1 MMLLI
6 IIAWILS
13 IANAPLWVWLCFTI
27 HIIASIF
34 AWVFDRDTIKM
45 IKEFKQ

>member
-13 IANAPLWVWLCFTI
+13 IANAPWWIWMCFII
-27 HIIASIF
+27 HIVGSFVVWIF
-34 AWVFDRDTIKM
+34 NGDANKLVNKL
-45 IKEFKQ
+45 KE